1 MLIGVDFDN
10 TIACYDQVF
19 PQAALDRGL
28 VPAGV
33 SHTKHTVREHLR
45 AVGNEPAWTELQGA
59 VYGPLMKDA
68 TPFPGVL
75 AFFARCVK
83 AGIPVAIV
91 SHRTRTPFLGPQYD
105 LHAAAKGWLAAVG
118 FHGDTGLSP
127 ERVFFETRADRGARV
142 YALHRRLAGNSGRSR
157 VPVWRGADSFRPE
170 RGPRRVRREEGGVVG
185 GTGSAAASRGF
196 APSPWEG
203 GGRGSLEG

>member
-1 MLIGVDFDN
+1 VLIGVDFDN
-10 TIACYDQVF
+10 TIACYDHVF
-19 PQAALDRGL
+19 PRAAVDRGL

-59 VYGPLMKDA
+59 VYGPLMKEA

-83 AGIPVAIV
+83 AGVSIAIV

-127 ERVFFETRADRGARV
+127 ERVFFETTKADKLARIAAIGCTHFIDDLPEILGDSAFPSGVERILFDPNAAHAAFVGKRVAAWAELETLLLPGAE
-142 YALHRRLAGNSGRSR
+142 A
-157 VPVWRGADSFRPE
+157 
-170 RGPRRVRREEGGVVG
+170 
-185 GTGSAAASRGF
+185 
-196 APSPWEG
+196 
-203 GGRGSLEG
+203 